1 MRFRALVV
9 KVVGVVLLG
18 GAFFQAG
25 CSGSQ
30 ASSGTYRA
38 ELGQGPSP
46 RVIADVTAGVLQDYG
61 YQLQSVNE
69 DRVETDWRMQNTS
82 AVRSGPA
89 GDPSGFSLR
98 ESGVRDRARVQISR
112 RGNRFFV
119 ARLTMVHEER
129 TEEGDW
135 EREEP
140 SEEALKQYQNI
151 EQRIRDRLQQ
161 YMTQW

>member
-1 MRFRALVV
+1 MLLRSLVV
-9 KVVGVVLLG
+9 KVMGVILLG
-18 GAFFQAG
+18 GASFQAG

-46 RVIADVTAGVLQDYG
+46 RLIADVTAGILQDYG
-61 YQLQSVNE
+61 YQLQSVSE
-69 DRVETDWRMQNTS
+69 DRVETDWRVRNTS

-98 ESGVRDRARVQISR
+98 ESGVRDRARVQINR
-112 RGNRFFV
+112 RGDRFFV
-119 ARLTMVHEER
+119 ARLTMVHEKR

-140 SEEALKQYQNI
+140 SEEALEQYQNI
-151 EQRIRDRLQQ
+151 ERRIRDRLQE